1 MLKCWEE
8 QPTDRPTFN
17 KLRKTMKEMEKKHK
31 VTEFT
36 FGNKVF
42 SIYEWRPIFD
52 NRKASVVKTL
62 SGFHGIHGR
71 IEKLHTQMIWPIMKN
86 KIET

>member
-17 KLRKTMKEMEKKHK
+17 KLRKTMKEMEKRHE

-42 SIYEWRPIFD
+42 SIYE
-52 NRKASVVKTL
+52 
-62 SGFHGIHGR
+62 
-71 IEKLHTQMIWPIMKN
+71 
-86 KIET
+86 